1 MEIQCSTAT
10 FDRGLP
16 MLTILFG
23 TESGNAE
30 MAAEDM
36 AEVINLTGKQTRVIS
51 MEDYD
56 PQDLVHEEH
65 VIIMTSTYGEGDLP
79 LTSAPFY
86 SKIEELKLDLSG
98 LKFSAFGLGDS
109 TYEHFNG
116 AIHTFV
122 KLLKDLGAE
131 QVGETGTHDASRLHT
146 VSDIASCWASRLFM
160 VA

>member
-1 MEIQCSTAT
+1 
-10 FDRGLP
+10 
-16 MLTILFG
+16 MLTILYG

-36 AEVINLTGKQTRVIS
+36 ANVLNLTGKETRVIS
-51 MEDYD
+51 MEDYE
-56 PQDLVHEEH
+56 PIDLQNEEH
-65 VIIMTSTYGEGDLP
+65 VIFMTSTYGEGELP

-86 SKIEELKLDLSG
+86 SKLKELDLDLSE

-122 KLLKDLGAE
+122 KLLRDLGAE

-146 VSDIASCWASRLFM
+146 VSDIASCWASRLFL
-160 VA
+160 AA

>member
-1 MEIQCSTAT
+1 
-10 FDRGLP
+10 
-16 MLTILFG
+16 MLTILYG

-36 AEVINLTGKQTRVIS
+36 ANVLNLTGKETRVIS
-51 MEDYD
+51 MEDYT
-56 PQDLVHEEH
+56 PSDLQSEEH
-65 VIIMTSTYGEGDLP
+65 VIFMTSTYGEGELP

-86 SKIEELKLDLSG
+86 SKLKELNLDLSG

-122 KLLKDLGAE
+122 ELLKELGAE

-160 VA
+160 AA